1 MYVQSHG
8 IPSDT
13 YVTVKFEISNTL
25 SEEYHGIPA
34 ILYLVYLLEYQEY
47 QQRGIP
53 VFEFTAG
60 MISLWHGSQPRANIS
75 HCRAKGTVTVTTE
88 RQRNK
93 QVPRPPL

>member
-60 MISLWHGSQPRANIS
+60 GMPFQIPVFPSAGIPAGTEQVQTRRS
-75 HCRAKGTVTVTTE
+75 H
-88 RQRNK
+88 
-93 QVPRPPL
+93 